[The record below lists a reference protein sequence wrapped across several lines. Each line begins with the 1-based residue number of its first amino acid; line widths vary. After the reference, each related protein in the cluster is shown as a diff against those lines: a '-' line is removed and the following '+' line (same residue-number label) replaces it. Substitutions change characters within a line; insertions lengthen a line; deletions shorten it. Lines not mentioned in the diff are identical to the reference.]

1 MSTKKVWYITGA
13 SKGLGLTLVKKL
25 LDNGDRVAATSRSVD
40 ALIEAVGLPECD
52 MFLPLSVDLTDC
64 NSIWQSVQQTN
75 AKFGGIDVA
84 VNNAGYGIGGTI
96 EELDEKDIRD
106 NFEVNVFA
114 TINVIKDIMPI
125 MRKQRSGHIINISS
139 IAGFAAGTGWGIYA
153 ATKFAVTGM
162 SEVLAEEV
170 KPFGVNVTVVMPGA
184 FRTEFLS
191 DDSLMLTKHPIADYQ
206 SVRDTHARFLKMN
219 GNQAGDPEKAADV
232 FIALTEM
239 EEPPV
244 RLFLGSDAYKRASAK
259 VELLDQGLK
268 RWQDTSYSTDFN
280 QELV

>member
-25 LDNGDRVAATSRSVD
+25 LDNGEKVAATSRSVD
-40 ALIEAVGLPECD
+40 TLIEAVGLPESEL
-52 MFLPLSVDLTDC
+52 FLPLSVDLTDC

-84 VNNAGYGIGGTI
+84 VNNAGYGIGGTL
-96 EELDEKDIRD
+96 EELDDKDIRD

-114 TINVIKDIMPI
+114 TINVIKDVMPI

-139 IAGFAAGTGWGIYA
+139 IAGFAAGTGWAVYA
-153 ATKFAVTGM
+153 ATKFALTGL
-162 SEVLAEEV
+162 SEVLADEV

-191 DDSLMLTKHPIADYQ
+191 SESLVLPKHPIADYQ
-206 SVRDTHARFLKMN
+206 AVRDSHARYLTMD

-232 FIALTEM
+232 FIALAEM
-239 EEPPV
+239 PEPPV
-244 RLFLGSDAYKRASAK
+244 RLFLGSDAFNRASAK
-259 VELLDQGLK
+259 VELLKQGLE
-268 RWQDTSYSTDFN
+268 RWQDTSFSTDFI